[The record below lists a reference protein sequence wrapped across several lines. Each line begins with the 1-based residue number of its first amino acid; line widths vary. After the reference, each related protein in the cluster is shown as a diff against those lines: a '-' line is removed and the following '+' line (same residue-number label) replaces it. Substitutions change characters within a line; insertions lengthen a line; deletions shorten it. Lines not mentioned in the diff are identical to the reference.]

1 MTSFFSNIR
10 SRGGAEVPKDGSAS
24 PSLGTRWKTDG
35 RQVTKEGWLQ
45 KEGGAARSKWQD
57 RWFRLQGKTVN
68 YFTKKEDS
76 TPQGTINLDDVK
88 DVSRI
93 GEHSGKPHC
102 FALVTTKGSGK
113 KVYYLSAYT
122 EDLMNE
128 WFGAFQANMTQDA
141 PMKLLKYATA
151 EVFLVQGVRITGDVN
166 LDILSR
172 ISHRVGAD
180 RKKRDNFGW
189 YCDRTMTLAAILN
202 LFAEY
207 GWVPDRI
214 YRSTA
219 ISGTDNSIQP
229 VNRVIF
235 SKSPLP
241 AAATDSSI
249 KNFASSL
256 TRRFKFPSSSPHGSP
271 SPGGSRNEGSG
282 KFDGSSDGSGKFGD
296 SVTISAQTVGSYTS
310 SRGQLLEGVDEEL
323 IELMKEF
330 DIPLTLLEIPPE

>member
-1 MTSFFSNIR
+1 MSGFLGHIR
-10 SRGGAEVPKDGSAS
+10 SRGNTEVVKDGGAS
-24 PSLGTRWKTDG
+24 PSTKWKTDG

-45 KEGGAARSKWQD
+45 KEGGAARSKWQN

-76 TPQGTINLDDVK
+76 SPQGTINLDDVK
-88 DVSRI
+88 DISKI

-102 FALVTTKGSGK
+102 LALVTTKGGGK
-113 KVYYLSAYT
+113 KVYYLSADT

-128 WFGAFQANMTQDA
+128 WYGAFQANMAQDA

-151 EVFLVQGVRITGDVN
+151 EVFLTQGVRITGDVN
-166 LDILSR
+166 YDILSA
-172 ISHRVGAD
+172 ISHRLGPD
-180 RKKRDNFGW
+180 KKKRDHFGW

-219 ISGTDNSIQP
+219 VSGTDSTVQP

-241 AAATDSSI
+241 PSTLSESGG
-249 KNFASSL
+249 KSNK
-256 TRRFKFPSSSPHGSP
+256 RFKMSPHSSPLL
-271 SPGGSRNEGSG
+271 GGNRNEGSG
-282 KFDGSSDGSGKFGD
+282 KFQGSGDNSAGFTD
-296 SVTISAQTVGSYTS
+296 SMTISSMTVGSYTS
-310 SRGQLLEGVDEEL
+310 SKGKLLEGVDEEL
-323 IELMKEF
+323 VDLMKEF
-330 DIPLTLLEIPPE
+330 DIPLTLLEVPPE